1 MFVKSEI
8 GAAGM
13 ILVTGATGR
22 ISSDFTAL
30 TGKPPESF
38 QDFLV
43 RVAPGGSA
51 GG

>member
-1 MFVKSEI
+1 MSVKSEI

-38 QDFLV
+38 RDFLV
-43 RVAPGGSA
+43 RVAPASPA